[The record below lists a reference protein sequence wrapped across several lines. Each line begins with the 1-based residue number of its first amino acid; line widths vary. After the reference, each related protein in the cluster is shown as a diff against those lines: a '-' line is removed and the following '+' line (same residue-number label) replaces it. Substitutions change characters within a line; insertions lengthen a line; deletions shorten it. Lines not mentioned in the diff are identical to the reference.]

1 MAGVVL
7 DHGKAPVANSP
18 ATNRPS
24 RRRRTFRRWLVPFSI
39 LSCALMLASMVLV
52 GVGVEA
58 AVPATIALFL
68 GLLLISIGLCFA
80 ILLELLRNLVNA
92 LNPAQPT
99 AKAPVDEA
107 RSALHFSPQDGPAPK
122 PHRLGGGPAQI
133 IENGTRSYVV
143 VIAENGIGI
152 SPEMDYYAARGW
164 SAGFLRDSNV
174 RYRSIVMFD
183 KVRSLEVDGSD
194 VRIATRGWQN
204 IHLAELNAAREPS
217 QQILVRKLVDSIG
230 LTEHPDEPGTYERAP
245 LQDASSR

>member
-1 MAGVVL
+1 M
-7 DHGKAPVANSP
+7 
-18 ATNRPS
+18 
-24 RRRRTFRRWLVPFSI
+24 PFSI
-39 LSCALMLASMVLV
+39 VSCALILVSMVLV

-58 AVPATIALFL
+58 AEPVTIVLFL
-68 GLLLISIGLCFA
+68 GLLLIAIGLCFA
-80 ILLELLRNLVNA
+80 ILIELLRNLLTA
-92 LNPAQPT
+92 LNPAKPT

-122 PHRLGGGPAQI
+122 PHRLGGGPTRI

-183 KVRSLEVDGSD
+183 EVRSLEVDGSD
-194 VRIATRGWQN
+194 VRMALRGWRN

-217 QQILVRKLVDSIG
+217 QQVLVRKLVDSIG
-230 LTEHPDEPGTYERAP
+230 LTEHPDKPGTYERAP
-245 LQDASSR
+245 LQDAIPR